1 MLNAFT
7 LFFFALLHLPRTAN
21 NSGAD
26 RTATLRTTN
35 HENLHWEID
44 VRYYRRLLPLRKLIL
59 LVLLVLFCC
68 VHTAQAASLME
79 RQAAIEPL
87 FDAPCAKYDVP
98 KALALA
104 IARQES
110 GCHPYIL
117 NVAGKDVRPRTKD
130 EAVRIARAAM
140 RAGRSVD
147 IGIMQINSFWLRK
160 YGWKVEQVL
169 EPRNNVKVGVWILAQ
184 EIRRHGL
191 SWRAVAYYHT
201 PLHRNP
207 ERGRAY
213 SQSIVRHV
221 RNILAER

>member
-1 MLNAFT
+1 M
-7 LFFFALLHLPRTAN
+7 
-21 NSGAD
+21 
-26 RTATLRTTN
+26 
-35 HENLHWEID
+35 
-44 VRYYRRLLPLRKLIL
+44 RYYRQQLPLRLPLRKLIL
-59 LVLLVLFCC
+59 LALLLLCC
-68 VHTAQAASLME
+68 CGTAHAASLME
-79 RQAAIEPL
+79 RQAAIESL

-98 KALALA
+98 KTLALA

-117 NVAGKDVRPRTKD
+117 NIAGKDVRPRTKD
-130 EAVRIARAAM
+130 EAVSIARAAM

-147 IGIMQINSFWLRK
+147 IGIMQINSYWLRK

-169 EPRNNVKVGVWILAQ
+169 EPRNNTKIGVWILAQ

-191 SWRAVAYYHT
+191 TWRAVAYYHT

-213 SQSIVRHV
+213 AQSIVRHV
-221 RNILAER
+221 RNILAEK